1 MTTYLAQ
8 RLLLMIPTFIGITL
22 IGFLIMRL
30 APGDPA
36 ELRAAGGLGAAGGA
50 GISLEKRGAVDEAMA
65 QWRAQYGLDK
75 PLHVQYL
82 VWLQNLFTLKF
93 GDSFKDSQPVWDKIA
108 ERLSVTI
115 KLNVWSILVVYL
127 VAIPLGVYSATHANS
142 SGDRITTVVAFGLF
156 AVPLV
161 WAATMA
167 IVFTCGGDFYYLFP
181 PGGVESLDFSEQWP
195 IWKKIQDHAWHL
207 FLPVVLLSYSGFAA
221 LSRYMRSSMLEVLG
235 QDYVQVARAKG
246 LEEKVVIFKHALRN
260 SLIPQVTLLA
270 DILPGL
276 IGGSVIIE
284 TIFSIPGLG
293 QLGFE
298 SVLARDYPTVLA
310 LFTVSAVLTLIG
322 ILLSDLLLAV
332 VDPRIAFG
340 RRQQ

>member
-1 MTTYLAQ
+1 MTSYLVQ
-8 RLLLMIPTFIGITL
+8 RLLLMIPTFFGITL
-22 IGFLIMRL
+22 IGFLVMRL

-36 ELRAAGGLGAAGGA
+36 ELRAAGGLGAAARGGLQ
-50 GISLEKRGAVDEAMA
+50 IDKRGAVDVAMA

-75 PLHVQYL
+75 PLHIQYV
-82 VWLQNLFTLKF
+82 VWLKNLFTLNF
-93 GDSFKDSQPVWDKIA
+93 GDSFKDSQPVWGKIA
-108 ERLSVTI
+108 ERLPVTV
-115 KLNVWSILVVYL
+115 KLNFWSLLVVYI
-127 VAIPLGVYSATHANS
+127 VAIPLGIYSATHPNS
-142 SGDRITTVVAFGLF
+142 IGDQITTLAAFVLF

-167 IVFTCGGDFYYLFP
+167 IVFICGGDFYYLFP
-181 PGGVESLDFSEQWP
+181 PGGLESLDFSDSWP
-195 IWKKIQDHAWHL
+195 FWQKFKDHAWHL
-207 FLPVVLLSYSGFAA
+207 FLPVVLLSYDGFAG

-246 LEEKVVIFKHALRN
+246 LRERVVIYKHVLRN
-260 SLIPQVTLLA
+260 SLIPQVTILA
-270 DILPGL
+270 SILPGL

-322 ILLSDLLLAV
+322 ILISDLLLAAT
-332 VDPRIAFG
+332 DPRIAFG
-340 RRQQ
+340 RRTQ

>member
-1 MTTYLAQ
+1 MGHYLIQ
-8 RLLLMIPTFIGITL
+8 RTLLMIPTFIGITL

-36 ELRAAGGLGAAGGA
+36 ELRAAGGLGAAAGG
-50 GISLEKRGAVDEAMA
+50 GISVEKRGSVDEAVA

-75 PLHVQYL
+75 PLHVQYA
-82 VWLQNLFTLKF
+82 VWLKNLFTLNF
-93 GDSFKDSQPVWDKIA
+93 GESFKDNQSVWGKIL
-108 ERLSVTI
+108 ERLPVTV
-115 KLNVWSILVVYL
+115 KLNLWSILVVYL
-127 VAIPLGVYSATHANS
+127 VAIPLGVYSATHPNS
-142 SGDRITTVVAFGLF
+142 FGDQVTTLAAFVLF

-167 IVFTCGGDFYYLFP
+167 IVFICGGDFYYLFP
-181 PGGVESLDFSEQWP
+181 PGGLESLDFTDDWP
-195 IWKKIQDHAWHL
+195 VWKQLKDHAWHL
-207 FLPVVLLSYSGFAA
+207 FLPVVLLSYDGFAGM
-221 LSRYMRSSMLEVLG
+221 SRYMRSSMLEVLG

-246 LEEKVVIFKHALRN
+246 LPEGIVIAKHVLRN
-260 SLIPQVTLLA
+260 SLIPQVTILA
-270 DILPGL
+270 SILPGV

-310 LFTVSAVLTLIG
+310 LFTVSAVLTLFG
-322 ILLSDLLLAV
+322 ILLSDILLAA

>member
-36 ELRAAGGLGAAGGA
+36 ELRAAGGLGAAAGA

-75 PLHVQYL
+75 PLHVQYR
-82 VWLQNLFTLKF
+82 VWLENLFTLKF
-93 GDSFKDSQPVWDKIA
+93 GDSFKDSQPVWDKIV
-108 ERLSVTI
+108 ERLPVTL

-127 VAIPLGVYSATHANS
+127 VAIPLGIYSATHANS
-142 SGDRITTVVAFGLF
+142 FGDQITTVLAFGLF

-167 IVFTCGGDFYYLFP
+167 IVFICGGDFYYLFP

-195 IWKKIQDHAWHL
+195 LWRKIQDHAWHL
-207 FLPVVLLSYSGFAA
+207 FLPVVLLSYSGFAG
-221 LSRYMRSSMLEVLG
+221 LSRYMRSSMLEVLR

-246 LEEKVVIFKHALRN
+246 LNEKIVILKHVLRN
-260 SLIPQVTLLA
+260 SLY
-270 DILPGL
+270 LP
-276 IGGSVIIE
+276 SHAPRRP
-284 TIFSIPGLG
+284 S
-293 QLGFE
+293 
-298 SVLARDYPTVLA
+298 
-310 LFTVSAVLTLIG
+310 
-322 ILLSDLLLAV
+322 
-332 VDPRIAFG
+332 PRID
-340 RRQQ
+340 RRQRDH

>member
-1 MTTYLAQ
+1 
-8 RLLLMIPTFIGITL
+8 
-22 IGFLIMRL
+22 
-30 APGDPA
+30 
-36 ELRAAGGLGAAGGA
+36 
-50 GISLEKRGAVDEAMA
+50 
-65 QWRAQYGLDK
+65 
-75 PLHVQYL
+75 VQYAI
-82 VWLQNLFTLKF
+82 WLKNLFTLNF
-93 GDSFKDSQPVWDKIA
+93 GDSFKDNQSVWSKILERIPVT
-108 ERLSVTI
+108 V
-115 KLNVWSILVVYL
+115 KLNLWSLLVVYL
-127 VAIPLGVYSATHANS
+127 VAIPLGIYSATHVNS
-142 SGDRITTVVAFGLF
+142 LGDQATTLAAFVLF

-167 IVFTCGGDFYYLFP
+167 IVFICGGDFYYLFP
-181 PGGVESLDFSEQWP
+181 PGGLESLDYTENWP
-195 IWKKIQDHAWHL
+195 IWRKFTDHAWHL
-207 FLPVVLLSYSGFAA
+207 FLPVVLLSYDGFAGM
-221 LSRYMRSSMLEVLG
+221 SRYMRASMLDVLG

-246 LEEKVVIFKHALRN
+246 LPEKVVILKHVLRN
-260 SLIPQVTLLA
+260 SLIPQVTILA
-270 DILPGL
+270 SILPAL

-322 ILLSDLLLAV
+322 ILISDLLLAA

>member
-1 MTTYLAQ
+1 MANYLMQ

-22 IGFLIMRL
+22 IGFFIMRL

-36 ELRAAGGLGAAGGA
+36 ELRAAGGLGAAAGS
-50 GISLEKRGAVDEAMA
+50 GISVEKRGAVDEAMA
-65 QWRAQYGLDK
+65 QWRAQFGLDK
-75 PLHVQYL
+75 PLHVQYA
-82 VWLQNLFTLKF
+82 VWLKNLFSLRF
-93 GDSFKDSQPVWDKIA
+93 GESFKDSQPVWDKIV
-108 ERLSVTI
+108 ERLPVTV
-115 KLNVWSILVVYL
+115 KLNLWSIFVVYL
-127 VAIPLGVYSATHANS
+127 VAIPLGIYSATHPNS
-142 SGDRITTVVAFGLF
+142 FGDQVTTLAAFVLF

-167 IVFTCGGDFYYLFP
+167 LVFICGGDFYYLFP
-181 PGGVESLDFSEQWP
+181 PGGLQSLDYSASWP
-195 IWKKIQDHAWHL
+195 LWQKFKDHAWHL
-207 FLPVVLLSYSGFAA
+207 FLPVVLLSYDGFAGM
-221 LSRYMRSSMLEVLG
+221 SRYMRASMLEVLG

-246 LEEKVVIFKHALRN
+246 LPERVVVLKHVLRN

-270 DILPGL
+270 SILPGL

-310 LFTVSAVLTLIG
+310 LFTASAVLTLIG
-322 ILLSDLLLAV
+322 ILISDLLLAAI
-332 VDPRIAFG
+332 DPRIVFG
-340 RRQQ
+340 RRLQ

>member
-1 MTTYLAQ
+1 MTGYLIK
-8 RLLLMIPTFIGITL
+8 RLLLMVPTFIGITL
-22 IGFLIMRL
+22 IGFFIMRL

-36 ELRAAGGLGAAGGA
+36 ELRAAGGLGAAAGG
-50 GISLEKRGAVDEAMA
+50 GISVEKRGSVDEAIA

-82 VWLQNLFTLKF
+82 VWLKNTATLSF
-93 GDSFKDSQPVWDKIA
+93 GESFKDNQSVWSKIA
-108 ERLSVTI
+108 ERLPVTV
-115 KLNVWSILVVYL
+115 KLNFWSIVVVYL
-127 VAIPLGVYSATHANS
+127 VAIPLGVYSATHPNS
-142 SGDRITTVVAFGLF
+142 VGDQVTTLAAFILF

-167 IVFTCGGDFYYLFP
+167 IVFICGGDFYYLFP
-181 PGGVESLDFSEQWP
+181 PGGLESIDLSDNWP
-195 IWKKIQDHAWHL
+195 IWRKNQDRAWHL
-207 FLPVVLLSYSGFAA
+207 FLAVVLLSYDGFAG
-221 LSRYMRSSMLEVLG
+221 LSRYMRASMLEVLA

-246 LEEKVVIFKHALRN
+246 LSEKRVIFKHALRN
-260 SLIPQVTLLA
+260 SLIPQVTILA
-270 DILPGL
+270 SILPGL

-310 LFTVSAVLTLIG
+310 LFTVSALLTLIG
-322 ILLSDLLLAV
+322 ILISDLLLAA
-332 VDPRIAFG
+332 VDPRIVFG

>member
-1 MTTYLAQ
+1 MTGYLAQ

-22 IGFLIMRL
+22 IGFFIMRL

-36 ELRAAGGLGAAGGA
+36 ELRAAGGLGAAAGA
-50 GISLEKRGAVDEAMA
+50 GISTEKRGAVDEAMA

-75 PLHVQYL
+75 PLHVQYV
-82 VWLQNLFTLKF
+82 VWLKNLATLSF
-93 GDSFKDSQPVWDKIA
+93 GESFKDSQPVWGKIA
-108 ERLSVTI
+108 ERIPVTV
-115 KLNVWSILVVYL
+115 KLNFWSILVVYL
-127 VAIPLGVYSATHANS
+127 VAIPLGIYSATHRNS
-142 SGDRITTVVAFGLF
+142 LGDNVMTLAAFVLF

-167 IVFTCGGDFYYLFP
+167 LVFICGGDFLYLFP
-181 PGGVESLDFSEQWP
+181 PGGLESLDFSENWS
-195 IWKKIQDHAWHL
+195 IWQKFKDRSWHI
-207 FLPVVLLSYSGFAA
+207 FLPVVLLSYDGFAG

-246 LEEKVVIFKHALRN
+246 LAERVVILKHVLRN
-260 SLIPQVTLLA
+260 SLIPQVTILA
-270 DILPGL
+270 SILPGL

-322 ILLSDLLLAV
+322 ILISDLLLAA
-332 VDPRIAFG
+332 VDPRIVFG